1 MNCITWLDFTRG
13 AVDLRELRYAKLA
26 GTSYSRLTQ
35 FS

>member
-13 AVDLRELRYAKLA
+13 GADLCDLRYAKLA
-26 GTSYSRLTQ
+26 PTCYSRHAQ